1 MTGDKFEFRPLGD
14 GQQDCESILN
24 VLDEVGTEWIIV
36 EQDEPGPAGPMDD
49 AKRSIEYIL

>member
-14 GQQDCESILN
+14 GQQDCRSILN

-36 EQDEPGPAGPMDD
+36 EQDVPSPAGPMAD

>member
-14 GQQDCESILN
+14 GQQDCRSILN
-24 VLDEVGTEWIIV
+24 VLDEVGSEWIIV
-36 EQDEPGPAGPMDD
+36 EQDEPTAAGPMAD